1 MFPQEPISKLEKTP
15 EVKSGSKGKLKLRK
29 VQKKQ
34 ISKPT
39 PQSSRVE
46 TRNVQQEQTPEP
58 TLRSSKVKIK
68 SVEEKQ
74 VPMPIIA
81 IKTKKRKL
89 FEETSTHVSKFEE
102 ASLLVRRTT
111 RSMAKPII
119 VPHVPS
125 LPEEPIDILTS
136 PEKESGYGATI
147 SETEG
152 LVTETLRG
160 LRKEK
165 EARREV
171 AEQTTTY
178 DPDNS
183 PSKQLLIVKV
193 GKLTKQNEKL
203 KQEVTEYQVLDR
215 HIKAENAQLK
225 KYNLRLQDAQEEVSA
240 ELNKVLHLIQYTRVI
255 KKELRSEASGF
266 NILQPDKL
274 CSDRMGD
281 GSVLLSFLHE
291 DMQ

>member
-1 MFPQEPISKLEKTP
+1 LEKTP
-15 EVKSGSKGKLKLRK
+15 EAAIVFPQESISELEKTPKMTSGSKGKLKMRK

-34 ISKPT
+34 ISEPT

-46 TRNVQQEQTPEP
+46 TRNVQQGQTPEP

-68 SVEEKQ
+68 YVQEKQ
-74 VPMPIIA
+74 VPRPINA
-81 IKTKKRKL
+81 IKIKKRKL
-89 FEETSTHVSKFEE
+89 FEETSTPVSKSEE
-102 ASLLVRRTT
+102 ASLPVRRTT
-111 RSMAKPII
+111 RSMAKQIT

-125 LPEEPIDILTS
+125 LPEEPIDIPTS

-165 EARREV
+165 EAREEV
-171 AEQTTTY
+171 IEQTTTS

-183 PSKQLLIVKV
+183 LSKQQLIVKI
-193 GKLTKQNEKL
+193 GKLTKHNEKL

-225 KYNLRLQDAQEEVSA
+225 EYNLRLQDAQEEVSA
-240 ELNKVLHLIQYTRVI
+240 KLNKVLRLIQYTRVI
-255 KKELRSEASGF
+255 KKELRSEASGL
-266 NILQPDKL
+266 NILQPDK
-274 CSDRMGD
+274 
-281 GSVLLSFLHE
+281 
-291 DMQ
+291 